1 MNPLAFVTRPVRDLL
16 EALVMPVRALFVIG
30 ITFAVNAMTYSGVWW
45 FKWVALGMGI
55 AVVVALARAARTLL
69 VLALAA
75 WGGHW
80 LYKRF
85 GAQARAQFDDWAQRT
100 QPQAGEVVQ
109 MLRRVRQPN
118 AG

>member
-1 MNPLAFVTRPVRDLL
+1 MNPFSLITRPIKDLS
-16 EALVMPVRALFVIG
+16 EAVLMPFRAVFVVGLCWVI
-30 ITFAVNAMTYSGVWW
+30 NAMTFSGTWW
-45 FKWVALGMGI
+45 VQWVALGMGI

-69 VLALAA
+69 VLALVA

-109 MLRRVRQPN
+109 MLRRVRQPH